1 MIVRS
6 RARDRGRRRDT
17 LAVLGRWNHDSR
29 VTYLRRCVERD
40 RIVGRVSG
48 HPCDRIVDRLNEVD
62 ANGRGIH
69 RRLGQRGSDDH
80 APSINSTMQRL
91 PASVAASTVLHR
103 SPFAFAHNR
112 PSRAVDDAM
121 DGSSRGDAAAC
132 NRERLSG
139 ERGVV
144 GGCEIDTHQRQ
155 DRPPEAFRLAQGN
168 RKTRRSVNAV
178 SIAQSENVF
187 GAPGRPDGD
196 GRHASVA
203 SAESHSVTSPRW
215 TKACSYADQFPTRYF
230 VLYFGWTFD
239 LMSRSCTRSGHR
251 GQRAYSC
258 LVAAEGLCT
267 NAEKRRCRTP
277 PIQWLGSGS
286 PASRATPSSA
296 LMTAGRRASRAVSYQ
311 AAWSI

>member
-1 MIVRS
+1 
-6 RARDRGRRRDT
+6 
-17 LAVLGRWNHDSR
+17 
-29 VTYLRRCVERD
+29 
-40 RIVGRVSG
+40 
-48 HPCDRIVDRLNEVD
+48 
-62 ANGRGIH
+62 
-69 RRLGQRGSDDH
+69 
-80 APSINSTMQRL
+80 MQRL
-91 PASVAASTVLHR
+91 PASVAASTVFHR

-112 PSRAVDDAM
+112 QSRAVDDEM
-121 DGSSRGDAAAC
+121 DGSSRWDAAEF
-132 NRERLSG
+132 NRERLTASG

-144 GGCEIDTHQRQ
+144 GGCENDKT
-155 DRPPEAFRLAQGN
+155 DRKKPSAWRKGT

-267 NAEKRRCRTP
+267 NASCRRR
-277 PIQWLGSGS
+277 S
-286 PASRATPSSA
+286 PWATPA
-296 LMTAGRRASRAVSYQ
+296 PMPPKRSRMPWRIGECERNLVGN
-311 AAWSI
+311 

>member
-1 MIVRS
+1 
-6 RARDRGRRRDT
+6 
-17 LAVLGRWNHDSR
+17 
-29 VTYLRRCVERD
+29 
-40 RIVGRVSG
+40 
-48 HPCDRIVDRLNEVD
+48 
-62 ANGRGIH
+62 
-69 RRLGQRGSDDH
+69 
-80 APSINSTMQRL
+80 MQRL
-91 PASVAASTVLHR
+91 PASVAASTVFHR

-112 PSRAVDDAM
+112 QSRAVDDEM
-121 DGSSRGDAAAC
+121 DGSSRWDAAKF
-132 NRERLSG
+132 NRERLTASG
-139 ERGVV
+139 EHGVV

-155 DRPPEAFRLAQGN
+155 DRPQEAFRLAQGQ

-215 TKACSYADQFPTRYF
+215 TKACSYADQFATRYF

-251 GQRAYSC
+251 DQRAYSC

-267 NAEKRRCRTP
+267 NA
-277 PIQWLGSGS
+277 GS
-286 PASRATPSSA
+286 
-296 LMTAGRRASRAVSYQ
+296 RRAGAQYLGVNRRTFRQLDCEHHS
-311 AAWSI
+311 AACRGRSVTLVGAGGWWPDPQLD